1 MNREK
6 ANFTTQ
12 CSRFKTQDSNN
23 VIPIG
28 FLEFGLKD
36 LLETLVIALVL
47 FYLYRWI
54 RGTFAIQAALGLL
67 FIILINAVV
76 SLLGFTTLNFML
88 RSVLDVG
95 VLAVFIIFQPEIRKL
110 LYSLGQNT
118 AFDRFIGRTGS
129 DSVIEEVIN
138 AVKVM
143 AQSKTGALIVFAR
156 SSSLQDLV
164 DVGVRIDARVNAEL
178 LQTIFQKDTPL
189 HDGAVVIRNNKI
201 VAASCYLPI
210 SQNPNISSVFG
221 TRHRAAVGI
230 SETNNVFVVVVS
242 EETGRISI
250 AKNGAL
256 TSGLS
261 IQKLR
266 AEMEKS
272 LGEEKEGDM
281 GFSSEKAELEMN

>member
-1 MNREK
+1 M
-6 ANFTTQ
+6 
-12 CSRFKTQDSNN
+12 
-23 VIPIG
+23 IPIG

-36 LLETLVIALVL
+36 LLETLVIATALY
-47 FYLYRWI
+47 YLYRWI

-67 FIILINAVV
+67 FVILLTVAV
-76 SLLGFTTLNFML
+76 SILGFTTLNFML

-118 AFDRFIGRTGS
+118 AFNKFIGRTGS
-129 DSVIEEVIN
+129 DSVIDEVIESVRN
-138 AVKVM
+138 M
-143 AQSKTGALIVFAR
+143 SHSKTGALIVFAR

-164 DVGVRIDARVNAEL
+164 DVGVRLDAIVNAEL

-189 HDGAVVIRNNKI
+189 HDGAVIIRNDRI

-210 SQNPNISSVFG
+210 SQNANISSVFG

-250 AKNGAL
+250 ARNGEL

-266 AEMEKS
+266 SEMEEH
-272 LGEEKEGDM
+272 LGEGKEDGV
-281 GFSSEKAELEMN
+281 GFSAEKAELEIN

>member
-1 MNREK
+1 M
-6 ANFTTQ
+6 
-12 CSRFKTQDSNN
+12 
-23 VIPIG
+23 IPIG

-36 LLETLVIALVL
+36 LLETLVIALML
-47 FYLYRWI
+47 YYLYRWI

-67 FIILINAVV
+67 FIILINAAV

-88 RSVLDVG
+88 RSILDVG

-118 AFDRFIGRTGS
+118 TFSRFISRAGS
-129 DSVIEEVIN
+129 DTVIDEVIE
-138 AVKVM
+138 AVKNM
-143 AQSKTGALIVFAR
+143 SHSKTGALIVFAR

-164 DVGVRIDARVNAEL
+164 DVGVKVDAQVNAQL
-178 LQTIFQKDTPL
+178 LQTIFQKETPL
-189 HDGAVVIRNNKI
+189 HDGAVVIRNNRI

-230 SETNNVFVVVVS
+230 SETNNVFVVIVS

-272 LGEEKEGDM
+272 LGEEKESDV
-281 GFSSEKAELEMN
+281 GFSAEKADLEMN

>member
-1 MNREK
+1 M
-6 ANFTTQ
+6 
-12 CSRFKTQDSNN
+12 
-23 VIPIG
+23 IPIG
-28 FLEFGLKD
+28 FIDFGIKD

-47 FYLYRWI
+47 YYLYRWI

-67 FIILINAVV
+67 FVIILNAGV

-110 LYSLGQNT
+110 LYNLGQNT
-118 AFDRFIGRTGS
+118 SFNRFIGGTGS
-129 DSVIEEVIN
+129 DSMISEVID
-138 AVKVM
+138 AVRNM
-143 AQSKTGALIVFAR
+143 AQTKTGALIVFAR

-164 DVGVRIDARVNAEL
+164 DVGVKLDARVNAAL
-178 LQTIFQKDTPL
+178 IQTIFQKDTPL
-189 HDGAVVIRNNKI
+189 HDGAVVIRNNRI

-210 SQNPNISSVFG
+210 SQNPNISTVFG

-266 AEMEKS
+266 TEMEKS
-272 LGEEKEGDM
+272 LGEEKEKEV
-281 GFSSEKAELEMN
+281 GFSAEKADLEMK